1 MVKVSKDVPLELLG
15 PLGYGIQTG
24 AGAVLNSLNAPA
36 GSSLAVF
43 GSGAVG
49 MAAVLGA
56 KVAGCTTIIAVD
68 INQQRLDF
76 IKELGATHV
85 INSKNEDPV
94 ERIREITGGGANFS
108 LDTSGIPAVIQ
119 SAIQSLVTNGTCG
132 LIGASASGKNLDL
145 SPNVIVM
152 AGITVKGILE
162 GDSVPS
168 VFIPRLVDLYQR
180 SLFPFDKL
188 IKFYDFD
195 QINQAAEDSEK
206 GLTIKPVIRIG
217 SL

>member
-1 MVKVSKDVPLELLG
+1 
-15 PLGYGIQTG
+15 
-24 AGAVLNSLNAPA
+24 
-36 GSSLAVF
+36 
-43 GSGAVG
+43 

-85 INSKNEDPV
+85 INSKNENPV

-119 SAIQSLVTNGTCG
+119 SAMQSLVMNGTCG
-132 LIGASASGKNLDL
+132 LIGVSAPNKNFDM
-145 SPNVIVM
+145 SPNVIAG
-152 AGITVKGILE
+152 AGITVKGIIE

-168 VFIPRLVDLYQR
+168 VFIPRMVELYQQG
-180 SLFPFDKL
+180 LFPFDKL
-188 IKFYDFD
+188 IKFYEFD

-206 GLTIKPVIRIG
+206 GITIKPVIRIG